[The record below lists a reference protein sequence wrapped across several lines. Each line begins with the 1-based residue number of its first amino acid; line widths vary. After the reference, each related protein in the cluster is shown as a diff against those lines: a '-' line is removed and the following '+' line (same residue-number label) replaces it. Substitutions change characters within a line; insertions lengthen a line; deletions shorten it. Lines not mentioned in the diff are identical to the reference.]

1 MHRKKT
7 FWIFCIVA
15 LTTCALAIESTH
27 FGLAS
32 YYADSFQGKK
42 TASGIPYD
50 SSALT
55 AAHRELPFGTKVRV
69 TNTLNEK
76 EVLVTINDRGP
87 YNKRRI
93 IDLSKKAAKELAMI
107 NEGVVKVKMEV
118 LAD

>member
-1 MHRKKT
+1 MAIRKT
-7 FWIFCIVA
+7 YWIFCIVA

-27 FGLAS
+27 YGLAS

-42 TASGIPYD
+42 TASGVPYD
-50 SSALT
+50 SAALT
-55 AAHRELPFGTKVRV
+55 AAHREFPFGTKVRV
-69 TNTLNEK
+69 TNTVNEK

-87 YNKRRI
+87 FNKKRI

-107 NEGVVKVKMEV
+107 NEGVVKVQVEV